1 MKLFEVNYGIW
12 ANPTLII
19 ITANNKREARK
30 IAKPM
35 HSKPKPFLIHGK
47 PLNVALL
54 LSSQARWI
62 PADKAIAQ

>member
-30 IAKPM
+30 IAKDHNPSTEIKAIKQIDI
-35 HSKPKPFLIHGK
+35 SKPRVIMDMC
-47 PLNVALL
+47 V
-54 LSSQARWI
+54 Q
-62 PADKAIAQ
+62 